1 MELLFYYNANQ
12 AYLNPKGVQFGGKY
26 VFDFE
31 TDSNKIYFKENENY
45 KSNFYSDESTLQNI
59 TAIVGENGSGKTTLL
74 HAIFENSGP
83 GVLMIFLEKENSII
97 LSNDYGDISIE
108 YIGKEKTPNIASDDK
123 YLQRIEPNKQH
134 ICSNIHKHVSY
145 VYLSN
150 SIFLKNMFG
159 YNKDVSISNVM
170 LTPISINE
178 IAEEFYRNIKSI
190 QSNEKEFHDAD
201 YINILQYEELK
212 GFQSL
217 CTIEYYYFLL
227 TNNLEHNYLGKE
239 LQNIQVRAISPK
251 INTQVLI
258 DSDEEERFFKVWDS
272 YSEICSAMNKGKI
285 NIINVLLCDLMLE
298 ICNVLE
304 IACNKEIDI
313 SNTECLTNECN
324 ILLNVLEEKVNPQ
337 LENVKKYYQFALKS
351 INELYNILGD
361 VLEKTNISG
370 IIVSWENKN
379 KYKAFVGL
387 IHECL
392 FKDLYL
398 GTFLVTHLSFE
409 QTNLSS
415 GEQAMQNFFSWI
427 HALDWFHRID
437 SYTIDGMKDSIILLI
452 DEIDLYAHPEW
463 QRQIVCRLLEDID
476 HQFRHKKVQI
486 IFSTHSPLVLSDM
499 LLNNIIF
506 LQQGKC
512 ITPAGME
519 ETFSNELY
527 SILNNSFFLRNGV
540 IGEFARKKIQKI
552 IDKLVDSDK
561 SILLED
567 RELRAIEEEIKV
579 VGDPIVKM
587 KLYEMLDEYKSKYE
601 KREMDI
607 DSEINI
613 LKMRIQ
619 YLERQKEE

>member
-1 MELLFYYNANQ
+1 M
-12 AYLNPKGVQFGGKY
+12 
-26 VFDFE
+26 
-31 TDSNKIYFKENENY
+31 
-45 KSNFYSDESTLQNI
+45 
-59 TAIVGENGSGKTTLL
+59 
-74 HAIFENSGP
+74 
-83 GVLMIFLEKENSII
+83 
-97 LSNDYGDISIE
+97 
-108 YIGKEKTPNIASDDK
+108 
-123 YLQRIEPNKQH
+123 
-134 ICSNIHKHVSY
+134 
-145 VYLSN
+145 
-150 SIFLKNMFG
+150 
-159 YNKDVSISNVM
+159 
-170 LTPISINE
+170 
-178 IAEEFYRNIKSI
+178 
-190 QSNEKEFHDAD
+190 
-201 YINILQYEELK
+201 
-212 GFQSL
+212 
-217 CTIEYYYFLL
+217 
-227 TNNLEHNYLGKE
+227 
-239 LQNIQVRAISPK
+239 
-251 INTQVLI
+251 
-258 DSDEEERFFKVWDS
+258 
-272 YSEICSAMNKGKI
+272 
-285 NIINVLLCDLMLE
+285 
-298 ICNVLE
+298 
-304 IACNKEIDI
+304 
-313 SNTECLTNECN
+313 
-324 ILLNVLEEKVNPQ
+324 
-337 LENVKKYYQFALKS
+337 
-351 INELYNILGD
+351 
-361 VLEKTNISG
+361 
-370 IIVSWENKN
+370 
-379 KYKAFVGL
+379 
-387 IHECL
+387 
-392 FKDLYL
+392 
-398 GTFLVTHLSFE
+398 THLSFE

-579 VGDPIVKM
+579 VGDEIVKM